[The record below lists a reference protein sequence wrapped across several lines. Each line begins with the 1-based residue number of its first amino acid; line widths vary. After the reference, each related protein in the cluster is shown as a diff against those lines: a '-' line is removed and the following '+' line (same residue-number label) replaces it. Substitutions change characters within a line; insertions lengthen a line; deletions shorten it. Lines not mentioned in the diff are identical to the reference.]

1 MSVKKRVSARRGEGE
16 GVGGGP
22 GRGRGRGRGLG
33 NDAVTLIAVDTG
45 GTFTDVVCLHA
56 GALHIVKV
64 PSTPADPSSAV
75 LKGIKEVLAL
85 IPASAPAPVSINPA
99 PTSKISPP
107 PPPPPFV
114 LIHGS
119 TVATNALLE
128 RRGSPVALVTNRGF
142 EDVLE
147 IGRQT
152 RPQLYA
158 LSGWRKP
165 PLVPPEDRIGI
176 CGRIGP
182 GGEEL
187 EAIDPGELS
196 QLGERI
202 RAADGVQAI
211 AVCLLHSYGNASH
224 EAAVGTALEDLG
236 LPVSLSHVV
245 LREYREYERCSTTVV
260 NAYVAPLMS
269 SYLERLQ
276 DDAGASRVR
285 IMGSGGGAIPVAAAR
300 REPVQTVLSGP
311 AGGVAG
317 ALGAARQAGFDRI
330 VTFDMGGTS
339 TDVSICPGR
348 ILHTR
353 ELTIDG
359 LPVAIPVIDIHTV
372 GAGGGS
378 IAWLDAGGALRVGPR
393 SAGAQP
399 GPICYGR
406 GGPEVTVTD
415 AQVWLNRL
423 PADAFLGGTAL
434 LDRASIEQPLTL
446 LARQLGSDPEHIAE
460 GVIEVVNTSMES
472 ALRVI
477 TVERGHDPVD
487 CTLVAFGGAAG
498 LHAAELAT
506 RLGVARV
513 LLPRDPGL
521 LSAHGMLVS
530 PVRKDAARTVLIRSD
545 RLDAA
550 EVEEQFTS
558 LERTVLDAMTED
570 EVRLEDVTL
579 VRFID
584 ARYRGQSFELQVPA
598 ASWLDSFHDAHR
610 QRYGYAQPDAVVEAV
625 TLRVSGSAALPVI
638 PTVRIPASRGPA
650 KPQATGT
657 VIWRGKSV
665 RAGRFARDRL
675 KAGQQIHGPAIIT
688 EYSATTWLPPDWR
701 IDVDRWGNL
710 ILVVN

>member
-1 MSVKKRVSARRGEGE
+1 MIQ
-16 GVGGGP
+16 GVQ
-22 GRGRGRGRGLG
+22 
-33 NDAVTLIAVDTG
+33 N
-45 GTFTDVVCLHA
+45 
-56 GALHIVKV
+56 
-64 PSTPADPSSAV
+64 
-75 LKGIKEVLAL
+75 VLAL
-85 IPASAPAPVSINPA
+85 IPTSASAPASRSVPA
-99 PTSKISPP
+99 SPSASTPP
-107 PPPPPFV
+107 PYI

-128 RRGSPVALVTNRGF
+128 RRGGRVALITNHGF

-165 PLVPPEDRIGI
+165 PLVPAEQRFGVR
-176 CGRIGP
+176 GRIGP
-182 GGEEL
+182 TGEVLEKVDPAEL
-187 EAIDPGELS
+187 GHLS
-196 QLGERI
+196 DRI
-202 RAADGVQAI
+202 TAADGIQAI
-211 AVCLLHSYGNASH
+211 AVCLLHAYGNTDH
-224 EAAVGTALEDLG
+224 EVAVGAALQTLG

-245 LREYREYERCSTTVV
+245 LSEYREYERCSTTVV

-276 DDAGASRVR
+276 ESSGARRVR

-317 ALGAARQAGFDRI
+317 ALASAQQAGFDRI

-399 GPICYGR
+399 GPICYQR
-406 GGPEVTVTD
+406 GGQEVTVTD

-423 PADAFLGGTAL
+423 PADAFLGGAAR
-434 LDRASIEQPLTL
+434 LDRAAIESPLSK
-446 LARQLGSDPEHIAE
+446 LARALDSDPERIAE

-477 TVERGHDPVD
+477 TVERGHDPVGY
-487 CTLVAFGGAAG
+487 TLVAFGGAAG
-498 LHAAELAT
+498 LHAAELAE

-513 LLPRDPGL
+513 LLPRNPGL

-530 PVRKDAARTVLIRSD
+530 PVRKDAARTVLYRSD
-545 RLDAA
+545 RIEPKQL
-550 EVEEQFTS
+550 EEQYAS
-558 LERTVLDAMTED
+558 LEQIVLAAMTED

-579 VRFID
+579 IRRID

-598 ASWLDSFHDAHR
+598 ESWVEAFHAAHR
-610 QRYGYAQPDAVVEAV
+610 QRYGYAQLDAIVEAV
-625 TLRVSGSAALPVI
+625 TLRVSGSATLPEI
-638 PTVRIPASRGPA
+638 PAVRIPASRGA
-650 KPQATGT
+650 AQARLCEQVRWREET
-657 VIWRGKSV
+657 VK
-665 RAGRFARDRL
+665 AGRFAREHL
-675 KAGQQIHGPAIIT
+675 KAGQWVDGPAIVT
-688 EYSATTWLPPDWR
+688 EYSATTWLPPEWR
-701 IDVDRWGNL
+701 ADVDEWGNL
-710 ILVVN
+710 ILSSR

>member
-1 MSVKKRVSARRGEGE
+1 MSVKKPKAAR
-16 GVGGGP
+16 P
-22 GRGRGRGRGLG
+22 GRGRGRGRGNELE
-33 NDAVTLIAVDTG
+33 TLIAVDTG
-45 GTFTDVVCLHA
+45 GTFTDVVCLHD
-56 GALHIVKV
+56 GIVYNIKV
-64 PSTPADPSSAV
+64 PSTPSDPSAAV
-75 LKGIKEVLAL
+75 IQGVQDVLAL
-85 IPASAPAPVSINPA
+85 IPT
-99 PTSKISPP
+99 PTPP
-107 PPPPPFV
+107 PYV

-128 RRGSPVALVTNRGF
+128 RRGGRVALITNHGF

-165 PLVPPEDRIGI
+165 PLVPSEHRFGVR
-176 CGRIGP
+176 GRIGP
-182 GGEEL
+182 TGEVL
-187 EAIDPGELS
+187 EDVDPAELS
-196 QLGERI
+196 HLSDRI
-202 RAADGVQAI
+202 TAADGIQAI
-211 AVCLLHSYGNASH
+211 AVCLLHAYGNTEH
-224 EAAVGTALEDLG
+224 EIAVGAALQSLG
-236 LPVSLSHVV
+236 VPVSLSHVV
-245 LREYREYERCSTTVV
+245 LSEYREYERCSTTVV

-276 DDAGASRVR
+276 ESSGARRVR

-317 ALGAARQAGFDRI
+317 ALASARQAGFDRI

-399 GPICYGR
+399 GPICYQR
-406 GGPEVTVTD
+406 GGQEVTVTD

-423 PADAFLGGTAL
+423 PADAFLGGASR
-434 LDRASIEQPLTL
+434 LDRAAIEKPLGT
-446 LARQLGSDPEHIAE
+446 LARALDSDPERIAE

-477 TVERGHDPVD
+477 TVERGHDPVGY
-487 CTLVAFGGAAG
+487 TLVAFGGAAG
-498 LHAAELAT
+498 LHAAELAD

-513 LLPRDPGL
+513 LLPRNPGL

-530 PVRKDAARTVLIRSD
+530 PVRKDAARTVLFRSD
-545 RLDAA
+545 RIEA
-550 EVEEQFTS
+550 EQLEDQYGTLEQI
-558 LERTVLDAMTED
+558 VLDAMSED

-579 VRFID
+579 IRRID

-598 ASWLDSFHDAHR
+598 ESWVKAFHDAHR
-610 QRYGYAQPDAVVEAV
+610 QRYGYAQPDAIVEAV
-625 TLRVSGSAALPVI
+625 TLRVSGSAALPEI
-638 PTVRIPASRGPA
+638 PAVPIPASRGAA
-650 KPQATGT
+650 KARSRDP
-657 VIWRGKSV
+657 VRWRGETVK
-665 RAGRFARDRL
+665 AGRFAREDL
-675 KAGQQIHGPAIIT
+675 KAGQRVDGPAIVT
-688 EYSATTWLPPDWR
+688 EYSATTWLPPEWR
-701 IDVDRWGNL
+701 ADVDGWGNL
-710 ILVVN
+710 ILSSH

>member
-1 MSVKKRVSARRGEGE
+1 MSVKKPKAAR
-16 GVGGGP
+16 P
-22 GRGRGRGRGLG
+22 GRGRGRGRG
-33 NDAVTLIAVDTG
+33 NEPETLIAVDTG
-45 GTFTDVVCLHA
+45 GTFTDVVCLHD
-56 GALHIVKV
+56 GVLYNIKV
-64 PSTPADPSSAV
+64 PSTPSDPSTAV
-75 LKGIKEVLAL
+75 IHGIQQVLASL
-85 IPASAPAPVSINPA
+85 
-99 PTSKISPP
+99 PTPP
-107 PPPPPFV
+107 PYI

-128 RRGSPVALVTNRGF
+128 RRGGRVALVTNRGF

-165 PLVPPEDRIGI
+165 PLVPAEHRFGVH
-176 CGRIGP
+176 GRIGP
-182 GGEEL
+182 TGEVLEDVDTAELIQLSDRITAAGG
-187 EAIDPGELS
+187 IQS
-196 QLGERI
+196 
-202 RAADGVQAI
+202 I
-211 AVCLLHSYGNASH
+211 AVCLLHSYGNTDH
-224 EAAVGTALEDLG
+224 EVAVGGALQALG

-245 LREYREYERCSTTVV
+245 LSEYREYERCSTTVV

-276 DDAGASRVR
+276 ESSGAKRVR

-311 AGGVAG
+311 AGGVSG
-317 ALGAARQAGFDRI
+317 ALASAQQAGFDRI

-399 GPICYGR
+399 GPICYQR
-406 GGPEVTVTD
+406 GGQEVTVTD

-423 PADAFLGGTAL
+423 PADAFLGGASR
-434 LDRASIEQPLTL
+434 LDRAAIEKPLEK
-446 LARQLGSDPEHIAE
+446 LARELGSDPERIAE

-477 TVERGHDPVD
+477 TVERGHDPVGYS
-487 CTLVAFGGAAG
+487 LVAFGGAAG
-498 LHAAELAT
+498 LHAAELAA

-513 LLPRDPGL
+513 LLPRNPGL

-530 PVRKDAARTVLIRSD
+530 PVRKDAARTVLYRSD
-545 RLDAA
+545 RIESAQLEDQFGTLEQIVLAA
-550 EVEEQFTS
+550 M
-558 LERTVLDAMTED
+558 AED

-579 VRFID
+579 TRRID

-598 ASWLDSFHDAHR
+598 KAWVEAFHDAHR
-610 QRYGYAQPDAVVEAV
+610 QRYGYAQPDAIVEAV
-625 TLRVSGSAALPVI
+625 TLRVSGSAALPEI
-638 PTVRIPASRGPA
+638 PAIRIPAGRGAARAQSRQP
-650 KPQATGT
+650 
-657 VIWRGKSV
+657 VRWRGETVKAS
-665 RAGRFARDRL
+665 RFARENL
-675 KAGQQIHGPAIIT
+675 KAGQQVDGPAIVT
-688 EYSATTWLPPDWR
+688 EYSATTWLPPEWR
-701 IDVDRWGNL
+701 AEVDEWGNL
-710 ILVVN
+710 ILFSR